1 MVAKIQRLGALCL
14 VVFIADSNFGRAAMM
29 APCISCIEL
38 VFLCSV
44 RHGDGAKIWKSGLQV
59 STCSTEVC
67 QKTSPFPTHF
77 TDFEAA
83 QDPITTFDTEGQG
96 WKRK

>member
-14 VVFIADSNFGRAAMM
+14 VLFIADSNFGRAAMM

-44 RHGDGAKIWKSGLQV
+44 RHGDGAPK
-59 STCSTEVC
+59 C
-67 QKTSPFPTHF
+67 QNLAN
-77 TDFEAA
+77 E
-83 QDPITTFDTEGQG
+83 
-96 WKRK
+96 